1 MSSPASSGLAWRD
14 HWPWLLAIVAFALL
28 IGALGPI
35 LMPFLVGALF
45 AYLGDPLVDSLE
57 RRRMSRTWAV
67 SLVFLVITLALALLI
82 LLLAPLLQR
91 QAMTLVQAL
100 PEGLRWL
107 QDVGLPKLGIAL
119 PDNLRLDA
127 GYIREW
133 IGEHWQQAQGAAGAV
148 AKSGLALIGTIASIA
163 LIPVVS
169 FYLLRDWDALVGWFD
184 KITPPARRPLVRRL
198 ARECDEVLGSFI
210 RGQGLVMTALAV
222 YYAIALWIAGL
233 KLALVVAL
241 IAGLLSFVPY
251 LGFAVGFGTAVI
263 AMLVQ
268 SPEFWP
274 VVWVVGIFLFGQ
286 VLEGN
291 VLTPLL
297 VGDKIGLHPVAVIFA
312 VMAGGQLFGFTGVLI
327 ALPCAAVL
335 AVGLRELERRW
346 LDSELYRHG
355 DPAEPQA
362 PPVPVTEPIT
372 ATETTELPPA

>member
-1 MSSPASSGLAWRD
+1 MSTPTPATGFAWRD
-14 HWPWLLAIVAFALL
+14 HWPWLLAGALIAVFFA
-28 IGALGPI
+28 ALGPI

-45 AYLGDPLVDSLE
+45 AYLGDPVADRLQ
-57 RRRMSRTWAV
+57 RRMSRTWAV
-67 SLVFLVITLALALLI
+67 SLVFLAITLSLI
-82 LLLAPLLQR
+82 LLIVLIAPLLQR
-91 QAMTLVQAL
+91 QAVTLAQSI

-107 QDVGLPKLGIAL
+107 QDVGLPKLGIQI

-127 GYIREW
+127 NYLRTW
-133 IGEHWQQAQGAAGAV
+133 VSTHWEEAQGAAGMV

-169 FYLLRDWDALVGWFD
+169 FYLLRDWDNLIAWFD
-184 KITPPARRPLVRRL
+184 KVTPPRKRPLVRRM

-210 RGQGLVMTALAV
+210 RGQGLVMAALAV

-233 KLALVVAL
+233 QLALVVAL
-241 IAGLLSFVPY
+241 IAGIFSFVPY
-251 LGFAVGFGTAVI
+251 LGFAVGFGTALI

-274 VVWVVGIFLFGQ
+274 LFWVVAIFLFGQ

-312 VMAGGQLFGFTGVLI
+312 IMAGGQLFGFTGVLV
-327 ALPCAAVL
+327 ALPASAVI

-346 LDSELYRHG
+346 LASELYQQA
-355 DPAEPQA
+355 DEP
-362 PPVPVTEPIT
+362 
-372 ATETTELPPA
+372 ELPPEPPTPDLTTQPPAA